1 LRYFPEGR
9 RFTRKGVERDSSSKR
24 VSGSGTPARPARA
37 TRWMI
42 ALVEPPIAMSL
53 LIALSKALAVR
64 ISEGRGPPPCASSTA
79 RRPLSSARAR
89 RRESGAGIAALP
101 GRVMPRASAIEAI
114 VDAVPMTMQW
124 PDERERH
131 ASTSQSSSSV
141 RRSARRSAHRRRTS
155 VPEPSSSARHLPRS
169 IGPPVT
175 MMAGTSAEA
184 APISMAGVVLSQPES
199 RTTES
204 SGYARMHSSTSM
216 AMRLRNSIVVGFMRT
231 SPSEIVGNSSGNPPA
246 DSTPRFTASATWRR
260 WALQLVSSDHEFAMP
275 MTGRPSNIR
284 SLKPSVFSHERA
296 AKPSRSMRPNQLRLR
311 KVCVV
316 MCPSETPIISTE
328 ECMAR
333 LEGKVAIVTGG
344 GSGIGRGIV
353 LAMAKEGADIA
364 IPDIQVLNAE
374 KAADEV
380 KALGRRVLAMKCDV
394 TSTSDVKLMVDRTR
408 DVLGRIDVLVN
419 NAGIAS
425 PPGMPFTNNTED
437 DWDRAFA
444 VNTKS
449 VFLTSKA
456 VAPYFLERKAGRII
470 NIASIAGPLS
480 AVTMPAYS
488 VAKQGVITFTRV
500 VAKELAPHRITVNAI
515 CPGVLYTDF
524 WQKLAQHIADTN
536 PAFKG
541 MTARQVFEKRVA
553 DIVPMKCEQT
563 PEDIGNAA
571 VFLASDEARY
581 ITGQALMVDGGCV
594 MW

>member
-1 LRYFPEGR
+1 
-9 RFTRKGVERDSSSKR
+9 
-24 VSGSGTPARPARA
+24 
-37 TRWMI
+37 
-42 ALVEPPIAMSL
+42 
-53 LIALSKALAVR
+53 
-64 ISEGRGPPPCASSTA
+64 
-79 RRPLSSARAR
+79 
-89 RRESGAGIAALP
+89 
-101 GRVMPRASAIEAI
+101 
-114 VDAVPMTMQW
+114 
-124 PDERERH
+124 
-131 ASTSQSSSSV
+131 
-141 RRSARRSAHRRRTS
+141 
-155 VPEPSSSARHLPRS
+155 
-169 IGPPVT
+169 
-175 MMAGTSAEA
+175 
-184 APISMAGVVLSQPES
+184 
-199 RTTES
+199 
-204 SGYARMHSSTSM
+204 
-216 AMRLRNSIVVGFMRT
+216 
-231 SPSEIVGNSSGNPPA
+231 
-246 DSTPRFTASATWRR
+246 

-284 SLKPSVFSHERA
+284 SLKPSVFSHERV

-364 IPDIQVLNAE
+364 
-374 KAADEV
+374 
-380 KALGRRVLAMKCDV
+380 
-394 TSTSDVKLMVDRTR
+394 
-408 DVLGRIDVLVN
+408 
-419 NAGIAS
+419 
-425 PPGMPFTNNTED
+425 
-437 DWDRAFA
+437 
-444 VNTKS
+444 
-449 VFLTSKA
+449 
-456 VAPYFLERKAGRII
+456 
-470 NIASIAGPLS
+470 SIAGPLA

-515 CPGVLYTDF
+515 CPGVLYTEF

-541 MTARQVFEKRVA
+541 MTPRQVFDKRVS